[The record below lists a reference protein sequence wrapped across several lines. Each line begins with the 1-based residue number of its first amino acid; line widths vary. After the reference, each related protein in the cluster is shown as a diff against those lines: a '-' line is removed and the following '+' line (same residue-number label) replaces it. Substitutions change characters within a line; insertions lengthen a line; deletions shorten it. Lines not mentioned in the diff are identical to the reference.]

1 MRVELL
7 LPVAAALL
15 AGCATDT
22 PLTTASTPEA
32 VPSGPAT
39 SQSAILA
46 STPAPS
52 ASTAAITPITLSRT
66 QTAAMQD
73 AFWRVI
79 EDPAWVKV
87 GSYSAGVDPTGVTLV
102 CGAVNTR
109 NSFGVYSGMKPFRG
123 EFRGAE
129 FKPTAVGGANS
140 VTSVTL
146 ASCEKAGLPIKLQ
159 GS

>member
-7 LPVAAALL
+7 LPVAATLL
-15 AGCATDT
+15 AGCATDG
-22 PLTTASTPEA
+22 PLTTASAPDTVSSVPAANQA
-32 VPSGPAT
+32 VT
-39 SQSAILA
+39 LT
-46 STPAPS
+46 STPAPTTS
-52 ASTAAITPITLSRT
+52 AAATVTPITLSRT

-87 GSYSAGVDPTGVTLV
+87 GSYSAGVDPAGVTLV

-129 FKPTAVGGANS
+129 FKPSAVGGASNVAS
-140 VTSVTL
+140 ATL
-146 ASCEKAGLPIKLQ
+146 ASCEKAGLPIKL
-159 GS
+159 